1 MNQSYESH
9 KNSDLDWL
17 GDIPTHWKVKK
28 LKYLTYMKGR
38 IGWQNLRAE
47 EFIDEGPYL
56 ITGMNFKEGKINW
69 NEVYHISEERYD
81 EAPEIQLSID
91 DVLMTKDGTIGK
103 VLYIDYLPGKASL
116 NSHLLVLRPLNKE
129 YHPKYL
135 YYQIDSNTFKHHIE
149 VTKTGTT
156 FFGITQESVGEY
168 PMILPPL
175 AEQRSI
181 ATYLDRKTAQI
192 DDLVARKEKLLAL
205 LQQKRQAI
213 INEAVTS
220 GLDAN
225 APTKDSGIE
234 WLGEIPAHWE
244 VKKLKYIASLK
255 SGETITAE
263 TIDDEGEYPV
273 YGGGG
278 FRGYT
283 SDFTHEGHYS
293 LIGRQGALCGNINY
307 AQGKFWASEHALVVS
322 LLGEYETVWLGELL
336 RSMNLNQ
343 YSQSSAQ
350 PGISAD
356 RIQNLH
362 IPVPPLNEQRD
373 IVEFILTKGKKIDQ
387 AVTDIK
393 TQLAYF
399 KTYRQ
404 SLISEVVTGKMDVRS
419 KVTVDEQV

>member
-1 MNQSYESH
+1 MSQPYESY
-9 KNSDLDWL
+9 KPSGIEWL
-17 GDIPTHWKVKK
+17 GDIPSHWEVKK
-28 LKYLTYMKGR
+28 LKHLATIVNGSTPDSDKSEFWDGDIVWLTPVDLGKLEGTYAFNSQRRITEMGFKSCGTTLVPAKSIVLTTRAPIGNVCITAVDACTNQGCKSLLLWDSDVKYRYFQLLAFRKYLEALGSGST
-38 IGWQNLRAE
+38 
-47 EFIDEGPYL
+47 
-56 ITGMNFKEGKINW
+56 FKE
-69 NEVYHISEERYD
+69 
-81 EAPEIQLSID
+81 LSTN
-91 DVLMTKDGTIGK
+91 VFKEFT
-103 VLYIDYLPGKASL
+103 LP
-116 NSHLLVLRPLNKE
+116 
-129 YHPKYL
+129 
-135 YYQIDSNTFKHHIE
+135 T
-149 VTKTGTT
+149 
-156 FFGITQESVGEY
+156 
-168 PMILPPL
+168 PPL
-175 AEQRSI
+175 AEQLAI

-213 INEAVTS
+213 INEAVTR

-225 APTKDSGIE
+225 AGAPDRPKKDSGIE

-283 SDFTHEGHYS
+283 SNFTHEGHYS

-387 AVTDIK
+387 VITDTK

-404 SLISEVVTGKMDVRS
+404 SLISEVVAGKVDVRS
-419 KVTVDEQV
+419 KVTADEQV